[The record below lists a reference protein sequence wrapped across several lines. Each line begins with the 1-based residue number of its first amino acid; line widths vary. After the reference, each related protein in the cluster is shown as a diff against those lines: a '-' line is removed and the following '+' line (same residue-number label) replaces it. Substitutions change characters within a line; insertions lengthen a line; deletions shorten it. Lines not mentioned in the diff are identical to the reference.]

1 MNYHE
6 GKIILNHLKFSDMLQ
21 PSMRNKMAHIIITH
35 MLQNSSDQKL
45 TTFELKKVSTE
56 LVKLFPN
63 EVEQTYFI
71 PYRKEGKIAT
81 PNRGKLWDKYCN
93 IRKYMRQISLN
104 NKPKENST
112 VVSEVLNDESN

>member
-21 PSMRNKMAHIIITH
+21 PSMRNKLAHIIIAH
-35 MLQNSSDQKL
+35 MLQKSSDQKL

-71 PYRKEGKIAT
+71 PYKKEGKIAT

-93 IRKYMRQISLN
+93 MRKYMRQISLN
-104 NKPKENST
+104 NNPKENST
-112 VVSEVLNDESN
+112 VVSEVLNDESK